1 MQWCQYLYLAWLG
14 LQYAGEVCTDRDVSA
29 CSSFAQSCEN
39 FKPPFDEQFGQMF
52 PKAYANVCVE
62 PISGEQCL
70 YTDVKYK
77 KCEEA
82 EMSELVFIVQNN
94 EAHL

>member
-1 MQWCQYLYLAWLG
+1 
-14 LQYAGEVCTDRDVSA
+14 
-29 CSSFAQSCEN
+29 
-39 FKPPFDEQFGQMF
+39 MF